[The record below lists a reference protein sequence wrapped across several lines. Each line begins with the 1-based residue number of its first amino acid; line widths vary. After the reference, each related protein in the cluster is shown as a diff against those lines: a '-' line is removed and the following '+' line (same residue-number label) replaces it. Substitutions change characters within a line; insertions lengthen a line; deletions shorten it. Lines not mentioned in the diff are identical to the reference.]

1 MAGAA
6 RFAQV
11 EYRYR
16 RRMQPKVIFFDLGGV
31 VCRFLPQRRLD
42 ALGEVCGMSSDQVK
56 DVLYTSG
63 LIRRWDLGHD
73 SSTEIHR
80 RMTDGLGYQGSLA
93 ELQELWCR
101 AFEPD
106 WQVLQLIDGLR
117 PLHTALL
124 TDNDPLLLDALP
136 QVLPEVESRFDS
148 LLFSCRL
155 GAAKP
160 DPVVFTRALDLM
172 GCAPAE
178 AVFIDDKAA
187 NVAAAQ
193 ELGITAIQFGDA
205 AELGTELGML
215 LAR

>member
-1 MAGAA
+1 
-6 RFAQV
+6 
-11 EYRYR
+11 
-16 RRMQPKVIFFDLGGV
+16 MQPKVIFFDLGGV
-31 VCRFLPQRRLD
+31 VCQFLPQRRLD
-42 ALGEVCGMSSDQVK
+42 ALGEACGVSSDQVEG
-56 DVLYTSG
+56 VLYTSG

-73 SSTEIHR
+73 SSAEIHR
-80 RMTDGLGYQGSLA
+80 TVMDRLGYPGSLA

-106 WQVLQLIDGLR
+106 PQVLQLVDRLR

-124 TDNDPLLLDALP
+124 TDNDHLLLDALP
-136 QVLPEVESRFDS
+136 QVLPEVGSRFDT

-160 DPVVFTRALDLM
+160 DPVVFTRALDLT

-193 ELGITAIQFGDA
+193 ELGITAIQFGGA
-205 AELGTELGML
+205 AGLGADLDGL
-215 LAR
+215 LAP